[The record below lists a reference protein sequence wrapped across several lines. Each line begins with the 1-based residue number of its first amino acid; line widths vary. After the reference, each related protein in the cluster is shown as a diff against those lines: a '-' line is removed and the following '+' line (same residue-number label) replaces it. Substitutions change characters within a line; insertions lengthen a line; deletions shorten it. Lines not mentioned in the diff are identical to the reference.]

1 MRAPAVARVPD
12 SRIVETTVLVTAAG
26 APGCPRLIRALREAG
41 HAVVGSDANPRS
53 AGSRLCDRFAVV
65 PRGDDPGFIP
75 AMRAAAAE
83 LGAHVVFPTSSA
95 EILAWARARDGFG
108 LPVLAGP
115 AAGVEAASDK
125 ADTFRVAE
133 AAGVPHPQTIEVAD
147 PDAFAAAVREL
158 GYPGRRVV
166 MKPTQAKGSRGM
178 RILDRTADRRRW
190 LLESRPGEAAPER
203 LEDVLALL
211 GDGPFPA
218 YIVQEYL
225 DGPEE
230 TVDAICLAGEL
241 LLPMT
246 RTREALR
253 AGLAM
258 DFTLIDRPREEEYS
272 ARLAAELQM
281 DYFLSVQ
288 FKGGKLMEI
297 NPRVSTIVYTP
308 EINPPALAVGLALG
322 TTDPG
327 ELRRLRP
334 RVPIG
339 RRAIRYFDQ
348 VEFD

>member
-1 MRAPAVARVPD
+1 MC
-12 SRIVETTVLVTAAG
+12 SR
-26 APGCPRLIRALREAG
+26 C
-41 HAVVGSDANPRS
+41 S
-53 AGSRLCDRFAVV
+53 
-65 PRGDDPGFIP
+65 
-75 AMRAAAAE
+75 
-83 LGAHVVFPTSSA
+83 
-95 EILAWARARDGFG
+95 
-108 LPVLAGP
+108 
-115 AAGVEAASDK
+115 
-125 ADTFRVAE
+125 
-133 AAGVPHPQTIEVAD
+133 
-147 PDAFAAAVREL
+147 
-158 GYPGRRVV
+158 
-166 MKPTQAKGSRGM
+166 
-178 RILDRTADRRRW
+178 
-190 LLESRPGEAAPER
+190 
-203 LEDVLALL
+203 

-230 TVDAICLAGEL
+230 TVDAICLGGEL

-258 DFTLIDRPREEEYS
+258 DFTLLERPREEEYS
-272 ARLAAELQM
+272 ARLAAALDM

-322 TTDPG
+322 TTDAG

>member
-1 MRAPAVARVPD
+1 VPD
-12 SRIVETTVLVTAAG
+12 WTIVETTVLVTAAG

-41 HAVVGSDANPRS
+41 HGVVGSDANPRS

-65 PRGDDPGFIP
+65 PRGDDPEFIP
-75 AMRAAAAE
+75 AMQAAATR

-95 EILAWARARDGFG
+95 EIPAWARARDSFG

-115 AAGVEAASDK
+115 AAGVQAASDK
-125 ADTFRVAE
+125 ADTFRVAA
-133 AAGVPHPQTIEVAD
+133 AAGVPHPETIEVAD
-147 PDAFAAAVREL
+147 PDAFAAAVRAL

-166 MKPTQAKGSRGM
+166 MKPTQAKGSRGV
-178 RILDRTADRRRW
+178 RILDPTADRRRW

-230 TVDAICLAGEL
+230 TVDAICLGGEL

-258 DFTLIDRPREEEYS
+258 DFTLIERPREEEYS
-272 ARLAAELQM
+272 ARLAAELRM

-327 ELRRLRP
+327 ELRRLRA

>member
-1 MRAPAVARVPD
+1 VK
-12 SRIVETTVLVTAAG
+12 TTVLLTAAG
-26 APGCPRLIRALREAG
+26 APGCPRLIRALREGGYAVAG
-41 HAVVGSDANPRS
+41 TDANPAS
-53 AGSRLCDRFAVV
+53 VAARLCERFAVV
-65 PRGDDPGFIP
+65 PRGDDPAFIP
-75 AMRAAAAE
+75 AMRDVVSE
-83 LGAHVVFPTSSA
+83 FGADVVFPTSSA
-95 EILAWARARDGFG
+95 EILAWARARDGF
-108 LPVLAGP
+108 PVPVMAGP
-115 AAGVEAASDK
+115 PAGVEAADDK
-125 ADTFRVAE
+125 AETFRIAE
-133 AAGVPHPQTIEVAD
+133 RAGVPHPRTIEVAD

-178 RILDRTADRRRW
+178 RILDATADRRRW
-190 LLESRPGEAAPER
+190 LLDARPGEAAPET
-203 LEDVLALL
+203 LEDVLELL
-211 GDGPFPA
+211 GGGRFPP

-230 TVDAICLAGEL
+230 TVDAICWRGEL

-258 DFTLIDRPREEEYS
+258 DFTLIERPREEEYS
-272 ARLAAELQM
+272 ARLAEALAS

-308 EINPPALAVGLALG
+308 QIDPPLLAVGLALG
-322 TTDPG
+322 TTRPE
-327 ELRRLRP
+327 ELRRLRSQ
-334 RVPIG
+334 VPIG

-348 VEFD
+348 LEYDEPGS

>member
-1 MRAPAVARVPD
+1 MAA
-12 SRIVETTVLVTAAG
+12 TAAG
-26 APGCPRLIRALREAG
+26 
-41 HAVVGSDANPRS
+41 
-53 AGSRLCDRFAVV
+53 
-65 PRGDDPGFIP
+65 
-75 AMRAAAAE
+75 
-83 LGAHVVFPTSSA
+83 LGADIVFPTSSA
-95 EILAWARARDGFG
+95 EIVAWARARADFPV
-108 LPVLAGP
+108 PVLAGP

-125 ADTFRVAE
+125 AETFRL
-133 AAGVPHPQTIEVAD
+133 AAQTDVPHPRTIEVSD
-147 PDAFAAAVREL
+147 PDAFAAAVRDL

-178 RILDRTADRRRW
+178 RILDPTADRRRW

-203 LEDVLALL
+203 LEDVLELL
-211 GDGPFPA
+211 GAGEFPA

-230 TVDAICLAGEL
+230 TVDAVCLHGEL

-258 DFTLIDRPREEEYS
+258 DFTLLERPGEEEYS
-272 ARLAAELQM
+272 ARLAAELEM

-308 EINPPALAVGLALG
+308 QINPPALAVGLALG
-322 TTDPG
+322 TTDP
-327 ELRRLRP
+327 EEVRRLRP
-334 RVPIG
+334 QVPVG

-348 VEFD
+348 VEYD

>member
-1 MRAPAVARVPD
+1 MA
-12 SRIVETTVLVTAAG
+12 TVLVTAAG

-41 HAVVGSDANPRS
+41 HTVVGTDANPRS

-65 PRGDDPGFIP
+65 PRGDDPGFISG
-75 AMRAAAAE
+75 MQAAAAD
-83 LGAHVVFPTSSA
+83 LGADVVFPTSSS
-95 EILAWARARDGFG
+95 EIVAWARARDDFG

-125 ADTFRVAE
+125 AETFRVADRV
-133 AAGVPHPQTIEVAD
+133 GVPHPRTIEVDD

-158 GYPGRRVV
+158 GYPQRRVV
-166 MKPTQAKGSRGM
+166 MKPTQAKGSRGF
-178 RILDRTADRRRW
+178 RILDPTADRRRW

-203 LEDVLALL
+203 LEDVLELL
-211 GDGPFPA
+211 GRGSFPA

-230 TVDAICLAGEL
+230 TVDAICLGGEL

-258 DFTLIDRPREEEYS
+258 DFTLLERPQEEAHS
-272 ARLAAELQM
+272 ARLSEVLRM

-308 EINPPALAVGLALG
+308 DVNPPALAVGLALG
-322 TTDPG
+322 TTDPQ

-348 VEFD
+348 IEFA